1 MVEAEG
7 SSPPSTRMYTRRGV
21 VKMKNVR
28 IVVVD
33 DSALSI
39 ALISDMLEQNG
50 YEVVGS
56 AGGLEEVKEVI
67 TETMP
72 DLVTMDMT
80 MPGTDGLECT
90 RAVHAINRDIRVI
103 VVSSMMDDEII
114 SQAKRNRVSGYIQK
128 PVDEG
133 DLIAMIERVMS
144 AEELFNVLKAD
155 YFEVFKDALRDGLNR
170 LTKTLI
176 TYQEEYLC
184 ETEYT
189 AEGIAIMIG
198 IIGEFPGKMLVSIS
212 KSTAHVLTT
221 TVLKREPKSNEEIV
235 ETMSEFANIVA
246 GNACSVLN
254 KRNRAYGLRVSPP
267 SVLSGENMRIS
278 PLNYPTYTA
287 IGETVFGKMLINV
300 GFKRGEIEA
309 WT

>member
-1 MVEAEG
+1 
-7 SSPPSTRMYTRRGV
+7 
-21 VKMKNVR
+21 MKNIRV
-28 IVVVD
+28 VVVD
-33 DSALSI
+33 DSALSV
-39 ALISDMLEQNG
+39 ALISEILERNG

-56 AGGLEEVKEVI
+56 AGGLDEVKKVI
-67 TETMP
+67 KETMP

-90 RAVHAINRDIRVI
+90 RAVHEINKDIRVI
-103 VVSSMMDDEII
+103 VISSMMDDEIV

-128 PVDEG
+128 PVDDG
-133 DLIAMIERVMS
+133 DLVAIIERVMS
-144 AEELFNVLKAD
+144 AEELFTVLKSE
-155 YFEVFKDALRDGLNR
+155 YFEVFKEALRDGLNR

-176 TYQEEYLC
+176 TYEEEFLC
-184 ETEYT
+184 ESEYT
-189 AEGIAIMIG
+189 TEGVAVMIG
-198 IIGEFPGKMLVSIS
+198 IIGEFPGKMLISLS

-221 TVLKREPKSNEEIV
+221 TVLKREPSGNDEIV

-267 SVLSGENMRIS
+267 SVLRGDNMKIS
-278 PLNYPTYTA
+278 PLNYPTYTV
-287 IGETVFGKMLINV
+287 IGETVFGKMLMNV
-300 GFKRGEIEA
+300 GFKRGEIDA

>member
-1 MVEAEG
+1 
-7 SSPPSTRMYTRRGV
+7 
-21 VKMKNVR
+21 MKNVR

>member
-1 MVEAEG
+1 
-7 SSPPSTRMYTRRGV
+7 MYTRRGV